1 MTCCFPPDLAALA
14 SLRDVVLFPQQPQCV
29 RAWGAFASLGLQPCK
44 SVLRNG
50 MWTEGLLREREQSA
64 VPECTR
70 LLIYKSLPR
79 KPGAESRFA
88 NQVILFRIYQLD
100 FQMCYRTC
108 KSILGFVNPFKD
120 IEINF
125 WTSKIL
131 KTSLATTTINKRE
144 TCKSKHAE
152 RFGRQAHKL
161 NSGVITSGGYRFI
174 KLICEPSENIRFLFW
189 FEILQGRISRDTLFI
204 N

>member
-1 MTCCFPPDLAALA
+1 MTCCLPPDLAALA
-14 SLRDVVLFPQQPQCV
+14 SLRDVVLFPQQPQYV

-64 VPECTR
+64 VPGCTR

-100 FQMCYRTC
+100 FQMCFRTC

-131 KTSLATTTINKRE
+131 KTSLATLLLIK
-144 TCKSKHAE
+144 E
-152 RFGRQAHKL
+152 RLVNQ
-161 NSGVITSGGYRFI
+161 SM
-174 KLICEPSENIRFLFW
+174 
-189 FEILQGRISRDTLFI
+189 Q
-204 N
+204 